1 MASPTTVL
9 ETQTSAAFPAV
20 DAAAELHPA
29 AAGNDFAVDP
39 ISSDLAKSKEFK
51 MEAEATE
58 ERKRKEKEAAAN
70 SLKRTIVIAAVVV
83 AGIGAVFAI
92 TKKLREK

>member
-1 MASPTTVL
+1 MA
-9 ETQTSAAFPAV
+9 ETQTSVAFPAV

-29 AAGNDFAVDP
+29 TAGKDLTVDP
-39 ISSDLAKSKEFK
+39 VSSDLAKSKESNK
-51 MEAEATE
+51 MEAEAAAA
-58 ERKRKEKEAAAN
+58 AAAN